1 MAHYV
6 QNVWTNNVTPVDKAH
21 MDVIEAGITEAA
33 DLYYLGDWVAG
44 TYKEGDIVVYNGVA
58 YVAVRQTTQT
68 PVPWAAGQAS
78 LSYGTTL
85 PSNPV
90 DGQEAVLVDS
100 LTNPS
105 YQWRFRYNAGSTSA
119 YKWECI
125 GGTGRYAEVN
135 PFEATTSTALVDL
148 ATVGPSFAIPRAGQ
162 WEVQFSAI
170 CANNAASTAM
180 ATVQL
185 VIAGASG
192 GNDGMNASLPGVA
205 NWGTTVSTT
214 IVRAGNANDLF
225 KVMYAVQPGNN
236 VLFGCRHLLV
246 RPVRVS

>member
-21 MDVIEAGITEAA
+21 MDVIEQGITEAA

-58 YVAVRQTTQT
+58 YMAVRQTSAT

-100 LTNPS
+100 VTAPT
-105 YQWRFRYNAGSTSA
+105 YQWRFRYNAQSTSA
-119 YKWECI
+119 Y
-125 GGTGRYAEVN
+125 
-135 PFEATTSTALVDL
+135 
-148 ATVGPSFAIPRAGQ
+148 
-162 WEVQFSAI
+162 
-170 CANNAASTAM
+170 
-180 ATVQL
+180 
-185 VIAGASG
+185 
-192 GNDGMNASLPGVA
+192 
-205 NWGTTVSTT
+205 
-214 IVRAGNANDLF
+214 
-225 KVMYAVQPGNN
+225 
-236 VLFGCRHLLV
+236 
-246 RPVRVS
+246 